1 MLSTVENGVDSA
13 GVKLPPPLVFAVP
26 LILGLVIGRW
36 LPLASLPTLP
46 ARVAGTIFVA
56 AGLGFAGWARLIFL
70 RRGTTV
76 LPFRPVSVFVVSGP
90 FRVSRNP
97 IYVGMTA
104 VYVGVA
110 LLCRSVWPLLFLPFV
125 IVAVQKTAID
135 REEAYLE
142 RRFGAKFLDYK
153 ARVRCWL

>member
-1 MLSTVENGVDSA
+1 MVENSVDSP
-13 GVKLPPPLVFAVP
+13 GVRWPPPLIFAVP
-26 LILGLVIGRW
+26 LILGLVIGRCYPI
-36 LPLASLPTLP
+36 LSLPALL
-46 ARVAGTIFVA
+46 ARLAGSILVV

-125 IVAVQKTAID
+125 IVAIQKTAID

-142 RRFGAKFLDYK
+142 RRFGAEFLDYK

>member
-1 MLSTVENGVDSA
+1 MVENSVDSP
-13 GVKLPPPLVFAVP
+13 GVRWPPPLIFAVP
-26 LILGLVIGRW
+26 LILGLVIGRCF
-36 LPLASLPTLP
+36 PFASLPALP
-46 ARVAGTIFVA
+46 ARGAGTVLVA

-104 VYVGVA
+104 IYVGVA
-110 LLCRSVWPLLFLPFV
+110 LLCRPVWPLLCLPFV

-142 RRFGAKFLDYK
+142 RRFGAEFLDYK